1 MPNLTFEQAMAFAG
15 LMSFIGLVVIT
26 YVIDLVQNIKH
37 LKSLAPRKHHR
48 ELRREHLQR
57 VK

>member
-1 MPNLTFEQAMAFAG
+1 MPNLTFEQVMALAG
-15 LMSFIGLVVIT
+15 LISFVGLVVIV
-26 YVIDLVQNIKH
+26 YVIDIVQNIKH

-57 VK
+57 IK